1 MGLGDETTQVI
12 LESLVVHETEEYYL
26 VEVTTAAARRR
37 VSREASLVERAIAL
51 FYTHPNFHVTEEMDA
66 AQRDSLAEAS
76 AAVSETHP
84 WSERPSTGNWSPR
97 LHNTDEFERV
107 AGPQADEAD
116 SSSGRRQTVP
126 SLPAQTLRRHPV
138 HDVD

>member
-26 VEVTTAAARRR
+26 VEVTTPAARRR
-37 VSREASLVERAIAL
+37 VAQEAALVERAIAL
-51 FYTHPNFHVTEEMDA
+51 FHTHPNFYITDEMDA

-76 AAVSETHP
+76 ASQVRP

-107 AGPQADEAD
+107 AGPRADEAD
-116 SSSGRRQTVP
+116 SSSGRRQTAP
-126 SLPAQTLRRHPV
+126 SLPAQTLRRYPL